1 MALKKFTQE
10 EMDFLKSN
18 PCVLEVAPHKVCLSR
33 EFKEVIWKR
42 LEQGEDIHA
51 ILEEFNLPCA
61 LLGETRI
68 NGIRYLVRKEGRA
81 GKGFR
86 DVHTLECLSNGYK
99 SPEKQ
104 IELLKM
110 QLEYKDQE
118 IEFLKKLVSLGQEE
132 SIQ

>member
-1 MALKKFTQE
+1 MAMKKFTQE
-10 EMDFLKSN
+10 EVALLKSN
-18 PCVLEVAPHKVCLSR
+18 PCVLEVMPHKVCLSR

-42 LEQGEDIHA
+42 MGQGEDIHS

-68 NGIRYLVRKEGRA
+68 IGIKYLVRKEGST

-86 DVHTLECLSNGYK
+86 DVHTMEYLSNGYK

-118 IEFLKKLVSLGQEE
+118 IEFLKKIVSLGQEE